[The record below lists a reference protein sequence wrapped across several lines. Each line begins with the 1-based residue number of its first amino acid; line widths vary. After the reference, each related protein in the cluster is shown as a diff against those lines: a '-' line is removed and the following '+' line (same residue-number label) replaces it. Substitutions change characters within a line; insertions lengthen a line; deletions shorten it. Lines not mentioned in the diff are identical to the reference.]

1 MKITQLRQ
9 LIREEIKSVRK
20 TSINENIESFM
31 DEDNQGLFIKFPELE
46 DTDDEGDLYISM
58 DRNAR
63 DEMYSEGG
71 SFKGE
76 IKIGNKK
83 VYWSWGY
90 A

>member
-1 MKITQLRQ
+1 MKIKQLRQ
-9 LIREEIKSVRK
+9 LIREEIKSVKK

-31 DEDNQGLFIKFPELE
+31 DDQNQGVFIIFPELV

-58 DRNAR
+58 DRTAR

-76 IKIGNKK
+76 IKMGNKTA
-83 VYWSWGY
+83 YWSFGY